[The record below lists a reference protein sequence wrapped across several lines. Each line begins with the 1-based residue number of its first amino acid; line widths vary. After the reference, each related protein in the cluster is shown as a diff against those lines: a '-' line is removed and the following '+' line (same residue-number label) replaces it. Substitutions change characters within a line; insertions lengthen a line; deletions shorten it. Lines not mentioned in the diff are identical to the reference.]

1 MCACVFVCVCLRVY
15 ESTYIRMWCVPCVWR
30 GLTYSHTFIYIRIY
44 AHTRKIHIYTQI
56 HTCIHAFSH
65 LIYTYLYVYIYV
77 YIYVYLYVFTYMYT
91 YIHIYIRICIHLIYA
106 AHTAILDRSIMM
118 SSTTAPRRS
127 SDGATADVLLH
138 SQDVLIHSQ
147 HSLSTDKISGLPLPG
162 QHTSS
167 SSWNGRTPGAQ
178 SRAREHSPRMKFTD
192 TPRLNADNQRHGV
205 LREEGLREDHLN
217 LQLSGLTMKTER
229 KTVLQRSG
237 VHDFSKFKSS
247 PFDVHLESRAG
258 SLHTEHLSLV
268 HPVSDITEESHSNS
282 DGTRHGGRDSYRDCQ
297 NTIQSS
303 GGVGKGGEVGHSD
316 SVSSVRARQKTAV
329 TRSPDYDSLTST
341 ISGSVNGASGQISQK
356 SSQRLFI

>member
-1 MCACVFVCVCLRVY
+1 M
-15 ESTYIRMWCVPCVWR
+15 
-30 GLTYSHTFIYIRIY
+30 YSF
-44 AHTRKIHIYTQI
+44 
-56 HTCIHAFSH
+56 
-65 LIYTYLYVYIYV
+65 
-77 YIYVYLYVFTYMYT
+77 
-91 YIHIYIRICIHLIYA
+91 IYA

-118 SSTTAPRRS
+118 SSTTVPRRS
-127 SDGATADVLLH
+127 SDGAIADVLLH

-162 QHTSS
+162 QPSS

-178 SRAREHSPRMKFTD
+178 SIAREHSPRLKFTD
-192 TPRLNADNQRHGV
+192 TPRLNADSQRHGV
-205 LREEGLREDHLN
+205 TREEGLREDHLN
-217 LQLSGLTMKTER
+217 LQLSGLTTKTER
-229 KTVLQRSG
+229 KIVLQLSG
-237 VHDFSKFKSS
+237 AHDFSKFKSS
-247 PFDVHLESRAG
+247 PLDVHLESRAR

-268 HPVSDITEESHSNS
+268 HPASDITEESHSNS

-297 NTIQSS
+297 NTIQSN
-303 GGVGKGGEVGHSD
+303 GGVCGGGEVGHSD